1 LNSPDYMTNLTMRF
15 FIPALLFCGLFMV
28 TSCSYKQ
35 DQLLFQEKSKVD
47 SARQKNA
54 ITLADY
60 KIQPQDILQV
70 RNLQNIGYITGNSG
84 GGGTSSSTGGQSASD
99 GGQTYQVEEDGT
111 IALPVIGHIQVAGLT
126 RMEATKVIEDLYRKT
141 LLKDPIIEV
150 KIVNLKVT
158 LLGEV
163 REQGN
168 FPLMKDRTT
177 LVEMI
182 GQAGGLTEK
191 ANEHN
196 VQIIRGD
203 QNNPQV
209 IVVNLRDINSI
220 NSPSTILHN
229 GDIIYVTENKR
240 AIRTDKINSF
250 STIIQPALIIL
261 NTALIIYT
269 LARH

>member
-1 LNSPDYMTNLTMRF
+1 MNTPDHMAKITVRF
-15 FIPALLFCGLFMV
+15 FILSLLFCGLFIV
-28 TSCSYKQ
+28 TSCAYKQ
-35 DQLLFQEKSKVD
+35 DQLLFQEKSAID

-54 ITLADY
+54 VTLADY

-70 RNLQNIGYITGNSG
+70 RNLQNISYITGDG
-84 GGGTSSSTGGQSASD
+84 GGGGSQGGSGG

-111 IALPVIGHIQVAGLT
+111 VALPVIGHVQVAGLT

-163 REQGN
+163 KSQGN
-168 FPLMKDRTT
+168 LPLVKDRTT

-182 GQAGGLTEK
+182 GEAGGLTDK
-191 ANEHN
+191 ANERN

-203 QNNPQV
+203 PKSPQV
-209 IVVNLRDINSI
+209 ITVNLRNINSI
-220 NSPSTILHN
+220 SNPATILQN
-229 GDIIYVTENKR
+229 GDIVYVAQNKR
-240 AIRTDKINSF
+240 AIRTDKLTNF
-250 STIIQPALIIL
+250 STIIQPALIVL

-269 LARH
+269 LAKH